1 MRAVT
6 TTLIEATPLSVRELA
21 RAVGAQEQWVLRL
34 VEVEILHVAEPSAP
48 PERWQFRSADLQRA
62 LAARRLERDFG
73 ANLDTAALVLDLQ
86 AELRRLRALLGAHG
100 IRGQGA
106 GSATDDM

>member
-6 TTLIEATPLSVRELA
+6 TTVIESTPLTVHELA
-21 RAVGAQEQWVLRL
+21 RAVGAEDQWVLRL
-34 VEVEILHVAEPSAP
+34 VEVEILSVDTPDAP

-73 ANLDTAALVLDLQ
+73 ANLDTAALILDLQ
-86 AELRRLRALLGAHG
+86 SELRRLRGLMHAHG
-100 IRGQGA
+100 LG
-106 GSATDDM
+106 